1 MFFLGVIAA
10 LTGTDLYLKEY
21 FEKRDPADFP
31 REMEGTRGLVKLDRN
46 HHAGFPF
53 GFLKEKKAVVTY
65 VPLVL
70 TSAVGGAMTWV
81 MTKKGN
87 FLEKAGFVLAFS
99 GALSNLT
106 ERLARGYVV
115 DYFSI
120 QRGRLKNVVLNLGD
134 VYILV
139 GGTILLLKEL
149 AGTIKNR

>member
-1 MFFLGVIAA
+1 M
-10 LTGTDLYLKEY
+10 
-21 FEKRDPADFP
+21 
-31 REMEGTRGLVKLDRN
+31 
-46 HHAGFPF
+46 
-53 GFLKEKKAVVTY
+53 
-65 VPLVL
+65 
-70 TSAVGGAMTWV
+70 
-81 MTKKGN
+81 
-87 FLEKAGFVLAFS
+87 LAFS

-134 VYILV
+134 VYIFV